1 MGREG
6 KAGAWGKEFFLRS
19 RSGPRAACKAQRG
32 PEVLT
37 QIARGQRGRGKGSN
51 NPRGEGREHGGGFW
65 ERRANGALQRYLG
78 QGYVGVG
85 VEEKGQ

>member
-19 RSGPRAACKAQRG
+19 RSGPRAASKAQRG

-51 NPRGEGREHGGGFW
+51 SPQGVRGGSMEEGSGKGGQMGCC
-65 ERRANGALQRYLG
+65 RGI
-78 QGYVGVG
+78 
-85 VEEKGQ
+85 